1 MSRYYTA
8 IAALLAAVG
17 VDGKA
22 NFNQYDGQG
31 DENPEISQLGWQVTI
46 DGRATGVPNG
56 ETTTFYGRVE
66 GDVET
71 KCINGGG

>member
-8 IAALLAAVG
+8 IAALLAAAG

-31 DENPEISQLGWQVTI
+31 GENPSISQLLWQVTI

-66 GDVET
+66 GDIET